1 MKLLVEVNF
10 EIDGRPPIEAEK
22 QHIAEQVIT
31 GWPTWVFTYGD
42 EGDEGALIANLTC
55 EWQ

>member
-10 EIDGRPPIEAEK
+10 EIDGRPPTEAEK
-22 QHIAEQVIT
+22 SAIIQSVIT

>member
-22 QHIAEQVIT
+22 QHIAEQVIA

>member
-10 EIDGRPPIEAEK
+10 EIDSRPPTEVEK
-22 QHIAEQVIT
+22 SIIIQNIIA
-31 GWPTWVFTYGD
+31 GWPTWVFTY
-42 EGDEGALIANLTC
+42 GDEGALIANLTC